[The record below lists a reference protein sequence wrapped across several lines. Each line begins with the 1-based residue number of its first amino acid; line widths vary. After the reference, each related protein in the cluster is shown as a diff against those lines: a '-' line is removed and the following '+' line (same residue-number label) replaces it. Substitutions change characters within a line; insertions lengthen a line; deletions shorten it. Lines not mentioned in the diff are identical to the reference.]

1 MTETKKNVEAV
12 ETCDCEALKKELE
25 RVKAE
30 LAQVKETNK
39 QYEEAY
45 NDLKIKFNRLYGIL
59 GNQIEYSLGIK

>member
-1 MTETKKNVEAV
+1 MTETKKNV

-25 RVKAE
+25 EVKAE

-45 NDLKIKFNRLYGIL
+45 KHLQTRFIRLYGIL
-59 GNQIEYSLGIK
+59 GNQIEYSLEIK